1 MEFEKAKKIVAKLI
15 SFKMYT
21 MNEVYKKL
29 IQKGISN
36 EIAEQTVAEFCKAG
50 ILNDEEYAKAYIH
63 DGLLVNMKG
72 AFRIKQ
78 ELIQKGIASSIV
90 EKAFKDTEID
100 EESML
105 EEYVRLRFDGK
116 VFSDWK
122 EIEKAKAHLARRGFG
137 LYEINKC
144 FENLGI
150 KVVRGEDT

>member
-1 MEFEKAKKIVAKLI
+1 MEFEKAKKIAAKLI

-21 MNEVYKKL
+21 MGEVYKKL

-63 DGLLVNMKG
+63 DGLSVNMKG
-72 AFRIKQ
+72 TFRIKQ
-78 ELIQKGIASSIV
+78 ELFQKGVASSII
-90 EKAFKDTEID
+90 EKAMLDTKVD
-100 EESML
+100 EASIL
-105 EEYVRLRFDGK
+105 EEYVRLRFAEK

-150 KVVRGEDT
+150 KVVRGEDA

>member
-1 MEFEKAKKIVAKLI
+1 MEFEKAKKIAAKLI

-29 IQKGISN
+29 IQKGISG
-36 EIAEQTVAEFCKAG
+36 EVAEQTVAEFCKAG

-78 ELIQKGIASSIV
+78 ELIQKGIASSII
-90 EKAFKDTEID
+90 EKAFRNTEID
-100 EESML
+100 EASML

-116 VFSDWK
+116 VFSDRK

-150 KVVRGEDT
+150 KVVRGEDA

>member
-1 MEFEKAKKIVAKLI
+1 MEFERAKKITAKLV

-21 MNEVYKKL
+21 ANEVYKKL
-29 IQKGISN
+29 IQKGIPD
-36 EIAEQTVAEFCKAG
+36 EIAEKTVAEFCKAG

-72 AFRIKQ
+72 VFRIKQ
-78 ELIQKGIASSIV
+78 ELIQKGVATSVI
-90 EKAFKDTEID
+90 EKAMKDVDID
-100 EESML
+100 ETSQL
-105 EEYVRLRFDGK
+105 NEYVELRFGGK
-116 VFSDWK
+116 VFSDRK

-150 KVVRGEDT
+150 KVVRGEED